1 MPVERTLWR
10 CAEMT
15 PANLRQPEQWA
26 GGLQLHL
33 QHAPLTS
40 ITMRISA
47 QQQSYVALDGCGA
60 CLRNACR
67 VGCRVALLR
76 RLITGCFEGGS
87 LHAVAAPQGLATR
100 PYTRV
105 ALARPCQ
112 ESEPLQETLLA
123 SWEDARLSAHW
134 QSQGRELTVATLLAV
149 GQEGPDPAATLRA
162 IGWKPIPLPIQLG
175 RHLAGQA
182 LPPALPFG
190 AAWSGSVC
198 LFMSVAVPDAGTE
211 TLTSVPLA
219 TSVGA

>member
-26 GGLQLHL
+26 SGLQLHL
-33 QHAPLTS
+33 QHAPLTA
-40 ITMRISA
+40 ITMRIGA

-76 RLITGCFEGGS
+76 RLITGCFAGGS
-87 LHAVAAPQGLATR
+87 LRTVAAPQGLATR

-105 ALARPCQ
+105 VLARPCR
-112 ESEPLQETLLA
+112 ESEPLQATLLA
-123 SWEDARLSAHW
+123 SWEEARLSAHW
-134 QSQGRELTVATLLAV
+134 QSQRRDLTVATLLAV
-149 GQEGPDPAATLRA
+149 GQEGPDPAVMLRA
-162 IGWKPIPLPIQLG
+162 VGWKPIPLPIQLG
-175 RHLAGQA
+175 RHLAGQT

-190 AAWSGSVC
+190 AAWFGTVN
-198 LFMSVAVPDAGTE
+198 LFLSVASVEASTE
-211 TLTSVPLA
+211 TCASVPC
-219 TSVGA
+219 TSSVGA